1 MSKNSLKNKL
11 ILIIKRE
18 IKEKNITDKDGI
30 NTKKNWDSIGNLNIL
45 LTIESDLKII
55 FNTKEFNSLNNFQ
68 SILKNVQKK
77 FDKKKT

>member
-55 FNTKEFNSLNNFQ
+55 FNTKKFNSLNNFQ